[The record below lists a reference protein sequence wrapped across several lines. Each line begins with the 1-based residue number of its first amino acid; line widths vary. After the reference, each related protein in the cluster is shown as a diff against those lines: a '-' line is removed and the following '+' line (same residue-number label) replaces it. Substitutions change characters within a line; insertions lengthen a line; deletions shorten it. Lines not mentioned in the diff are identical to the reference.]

1 MQITANHIGTVAQSL
16 GPLLAMFALIFTI
29 RSGIQN
35 KRVDIMMECHRR
47 SEALLILRHELSKR
61 LFSASDRSTDAAL
74 ESDVQA
80 WVQRFWSL
88 QFDQYE
94 FWRRGF
100 IDDAFFRYWM
110 LTRHR
115 DFSKALTDPRDAT
128 PASFEQMIYEKGLE
142 EVSWMWDGT
151 ISPSGGDFKGFIQ
164 DVRNNHIKQ
173 AMRKHGPSLLRSW
186 GFWG

>member
-1 MQITANHIGTVAQSL
+1 MPITASHIGAVAQSL

-35 KRVDIMMECHRR
+35 KRADIMMECHRR

-61 LFSASDRSTDAAL
+61 MFAAGDRSADALL
-74 ESDVQA
+74 ESDIQA
-80 WVQRFWSL
+80 WIQRFWSL

-115 DFSKALTDPRDAT
+115 DFSKALADQSDPT
-128 PASFEQMIYEKGLE
+128 PDSFEQMIYEKGLE

-164 DVRNNHIKQ
+164 DVRNNRIKQ
-173 AMRKHGPSLLRSW
+173 AMRKHGPSLFRSW